1 MFESKASRGADYL
14 DQLRG
19 GKVIGLWGPTAVSSG
34 AAVETAFVTLI
45 GERNAEVIYLSAERI
60 EKGGEHGIRLGC
72 GW

>member
-1 MFESKASRGADYL
+1 MLESKASRGADHL
-14 DQLRG
+14 DQLSG

-34 AAVETAFVTLI
+34 AAVETAFVALI
-45 GERNAEVIYLSAERI
+45 GERNAEVIYLSTERI

>member
-1 MFESKASRGADYL
+1 MFESKASRGADYV

-19 GKVIGLWGPTAVSSG
+19 GKVIGLWGPTAVGSG

-45 GERNAEVIYLSAERI
+45 GERNTKVIYLSAERI